1 MSQEELKH
9 SDFLVVKKEW
19 MVMAAQG
26 SKTVIGKQSCSDER
40 AEQKNIKEKD
50 KDFFLPNETFLCKLE
65 QTIFSSGIFLKMYLS
80 TPPQLCS
87 EQLSIIQ

>member
-40 AEQKNIKEKD
+40 AEQKH
-50 KDFFLPNETFLCKLE
+50 
-65 QTIFSSGIFLKMYLS
+65 
-80 TPPQLCS
+80 
-87 EQLSIIQ
+87 